1 MCQMKIVSINSLPN
15 GSTGKIMNEIADMAE
30 KNGFDTYC
38 FWGSWYSEIKEKAEK
53 RSRFGSSI
61 ENKIS
66 GAFSILTGLQNFGS
80 IIGTI
85 SLINKINK
93 IDPDI
98 IHLHNLHLWTINI
111 PLLFK
116 YIKKHNIKTVWTLH
130 DCWSFTGH
138 CPHFDMIGCEKW
150 KTGCYDCPQ
159 YKEYPKSIFDN
170 SKFMYRLKKE
180 LFTSVKNMT
189 IVTPSEWLASLVK
202 KSYLKDYPV
211 KVINNGIDLNIFKPT
226 ESDFRKKYALENKFI
241 VLGVA
246 FGWDKRKGL
255 DVFIEL
261 AKRLDKEKY
270 KIVLVGT
277 DDNVDKLLPENI
289 ISIHRTQNQTEL
301 AEIYTAADVFANP
314 TREENYPTVNME
326 ALACGTPIV
335 TFNTGGSPE
344 ILDKTCGDTVP
355 KGDINSIYNE
365 IKRICETKPYSE
377 TVCLKRAQDF
387 DKNKKFKEYI
397 SLYEELN
404 EQN

>member
-30 KNGFDTYC
+30 KNGFNTYC
-38 FWGSWYSEIKEKAEK
+38 FWGSWYSEIKEKTEK

-66 GAFSILTGLQNFGS
+66 GAFSILTGLHNFGS

-138 CPHFDMIGCEKW
+138 CPHFDMIGCDKW
-150 KTGCYDCPQ
+150 KTGCCSCPQ
-159 YKEYPKSIFDN
+159 YKYYPKSLFDN
-170 SKFMYRLKKE
+170 SKYMYNLKKKW
-180 LFTSVKNMT
+180 FTGIENMT
-189 IVTPSEWLASLVK
+189 IVTPSKWLAGLVK
-202 KSYLKDYPV
+202 ESYLGDYPV

-226 ESDFRKKYALENKFI
+226 ESDFRKKYALENKYI

-246 FGWDKRKGL
+246 FGWGERKGL
-255 DVFIEL
+255 DVFCKL
-261 AKRLDKEKY
+261 AKRLDGEKY

-301 AEIYTAADVFANP
+301 AEIYTAADVFVNP

-326 ALACGTPIV
+326 ALACGTSVV

-365 IKRICETKPYSE
+365 IKKICKTKPYSE
-377 TVCLKRAQDF
+377 TSCLKRAQDF